1 MHGSGR
7 GSATEAV
14 GGVAPTYVAGIRT
27 THGRLRSCAL
37 DFFVSRGATA
47 LRHHGRMAARPS
59 DFRLYHSNAL
69 DVLAALLAEEMRAPA
84 PGAPLLVPDTD
95 RKSTR
100 LNSSHQ
106 CASRMPSSA

>member
-69 DVLAALLAEEMRAPA
+69 DVLAALLAEDLRAPA
-84 PGAPLLVPDTD
+84 PAAPPLVPDHILAHPVPKRPCPPHT
-95 RKSTR
+95 
-100 LNSSHQ
+100 
-106 CASRMPSSA
+106 